1 MQIESRVYPGLE
13 PLSRD
18 AADFIVGAAR
28 EAIDQRGLFTMAISG
43 GKSPKRLYE
52 LLGEKNYASQIRW
65 NATHL
70 FWADERA
77 VPPSHSA
84 SNFGMTQN
92 MLSQVPIS
100 SANIH
105 RMHGERDPLSEAAVD
120 YENAIRLTVPPAAAG
135 GTPAFDL
142 VLLGLGADGHTA
154 SLFPGD
160 PLLEEQTRL
169 VAAVQKP
176 VGRPPVPRITLT
188 LPCLNQA
195 RTALF
200 LVGGAGKKDLVDEI
214 LQDREGAARKY
225 PAARVAAQERTLWF
239 VSEG

>member
-28 EAIDQRGLFTMAISG
+28 EAIDQRGLFTVAISG

-105 RMHGERDPLSEAAVD
+105 RMHGERDPLSEAATD
-120 YENAIRLTVPPAAAG
+120 YENAIRLTVPPVASG
-135 GTPAFDL
+135 GPPAFDL

-154 SLFPGD
+154 SLFPND
-160 PLLEEQTRL
+160 PLLEEKTKL

-176 VGRPPVPRITLT
+176 AGIPPVPRITMT
-188 LPCLNQA
+188 FPCLNQA

-200 LVGGAGKKDLVDEI
+200 LVSGVSKRPIVNEI
-214 LQDREGAARKY
+214 LQDRAAAANKY
-225 PAARVAAQERTLWF
+225 PAARIAAQERTVWF
-239 VSEG
+239 VSET